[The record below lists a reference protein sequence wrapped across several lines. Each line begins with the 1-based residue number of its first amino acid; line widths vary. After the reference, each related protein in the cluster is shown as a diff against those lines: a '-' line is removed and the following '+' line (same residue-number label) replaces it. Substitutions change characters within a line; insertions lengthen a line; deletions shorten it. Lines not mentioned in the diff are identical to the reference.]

1 MDMKVEDGKKISEKQ
16 SVNSNIKYSNKKKI
30 APRNK
35 MTQ

>member
-16 SVNSNIKYSNKKKI
+16 SVNSNIKYSKII
-30 APRNK
+30 APSNR